1 MKGKDEFNIV
11 SEIAIVK
18 WGQSYNAHL
27 SRKARHW
34 SNFKDSH
41 ELAQN
46 KNMPYIGKFKRISN
60 WMLGT
65 IDSVIINTLLKFGI
79 YTKTVI
85 GKQQKY
91 TDWT

>member
-1 MKGKDEFNIV
+1 MKGKNEFNIV

-27 SRKARHW
+27 SKTLV
-34 SNFKDSH
+34 DPH

-60 WMLGT
+60 WKLGT
-65 IDSVIINTLLKFGI
+65 IDSAIINTLLKFGI

>member
-1 MKGKDEFNIV
+1 MKGKNEFNIV

-27 SRKARHW
+27 IGYT
-34 SNFKDSH
+34 NFKDPH

>member
-34 SNFKDSH
+34 
-41 ELAQN
+41 LAQN

-65 IDSVIINTLLKFGI
+65 IDSAIINTLLKFGI